1 MGRKEGRMGEEEG
14 RREWEGGREREREL
28 LCYYFTLIVAMKVTK
43 QIMCHLELKISDA
56 FMSGVN
62 AMHLV

>member
-1 MGRKEGRMGEEEG
+1 M
-14 RREWEGGREREREL
+14 GGREREREL